1 MPLNFNS
8 SVVDLIRLAAIIFA
22 LFHLLSGFIL
32 VRQMLR
38 MNNIIK
44 TPNKGFLNFVSLVY
58 LIVLASVLIF
68 IIILPLQ

>member
-1 MPLNFNS
+1 MGIDFNT
-8 SVVDLIRLAAIIFA
+8 SVVMFIRIAAIIFA

-44 TPNKGFLNFVSLVY
+44 TPNKTFLNLVSIVY
-58 LIVLASVLIF
+58 LLVLAGVLIF
-68 IIILPLQ
+68 IILLPV